1 MKVNNINNTN
11 FKALVIKPGSQ
22 KYFSDFLTSRDKAVL
37 EQAKPML
44 EKLKKW
50 DLEVTAAGLR
60 IASKQ
65 TADAILMEESYLL
78 GKPLN
83 SEVAIKAIYDGYS
96 DTLKRGK
103 YCKFYLQNPDYI
115 TANKIYD
122 KYSQLPLVEK
132 SIELVRKFEDQEMQ
146 FFSLDVKS
154 YVVNIIKAI
163 LGE

>member
-37 EQAKPML
+37 EQAKPV
-44 EKLKKW
+44 LKKFKNW
-50 DLEVTAAGLR
+50 DLEITAAGLR
-60 IASKQ
+60 IASKR

-78 GKPLN
+78 GTPVN
-83 SEVAIKAIYDGYS
+83 SEIALKAIYDGYS

-103 YCKFYLQNPDYI
+103 YCKFYLQNPDYV
-115 TANKIYD
+115 TANKYYER
-122 KYSQLPLVEK
+122 YSRLPLVEK
-132 SIELVRKFEDQEMQ
+132 SIELVTRFEKQEMQ
-146 FFSLDVKS
+146 FFQLDVKS
-154 YVVNIIKAI
+154 YVVRLINAI